1 MKEKSTLGNEKEKT
15 ATKGLG
21 FTVEKFKEQA
31 RITARDII
39 RDLEEAIDHGRMT
52 YFTLTD
58 TLCYYLEKSTNEMM
72 IFKPEDVQNFSLKD
86 VGLKEVH
93 RALVKRAKKERVKR
107 N

>member
-1 MKEKSTLGNEKEKT
+1 MGGNTTDLGGGKEKT
-15 ATKGLG
+15 TAKG

-31 RITARDII
+31 RITARDIT
-39 RDLEEAIDHGRMT
+39 RELEEAIDHGRMT

-58 TLCYYLEKSTNEMM
+58 ILCFYLEKSMNEMM

-86 VGLKEVH
+86 VGLKEIY
-93 RALVKRAKKERVKR
+93 RALVKREKRERVKR